1 MQDLPALNQL
11 NVIVKNM
18 AATVD
23 FYRRLGVPIA
33 ADHDDNHVDVNLPN
47 GLLIEFD
54 TEGFVPAWDSGWNSS
69 TPSMRGGLVIG
80 FRVASR
86 ESVDALYAELTT
98 AGGRPRQPP
107 YDAFWGARYAI
118 VEDPD
123 GNAIGLMSPKDAGRK
138 FWPPGPLP
146 RA

>member
-1 MQDLPALNQL
+1 MHDLPALNQL
-11 NVIVKNM
+11 NVIVKDM

-23 FYRRLGVPIA
+23 FYRRLGVAID
-33 ADHDDNHVDVNLPN
+33 ADHDDEHVEVKLPS
-47 GLLIEFD
+47 GLLVEFD
-54 TEGFVPAWDSGWNSS
+54 AESSVAAWDSGWHRS
-69 TPSMRGGLVIG
+69 TRGGVVIG
-80 FRVASR
+80 FRIASR
-86 ESVDALYAELTT
+86 EGVDALYAELTT

>member
-18 AATVD
+18 TATVD
-23 FYRRLGVPIA
+23 FYRRLGVQIA
-33 ADHDDNHVDVNLPN
+33 DDHDDNHVDVKLPS

-54 TEGFVPAWDSGWNSS
+54 TEAFVPSWDGGWNGSA
-69 TPSMRGGLVIG
+69 RGGLVVG

-86 ESVDALYAELTT
+86 EVVDALYAELST

-123 GNAIGLMSPKDAGRK
+123 GNAIGIMSPIDKARK

-146 RA
+146 RP

>member
-1 MQDLPALNQL
+1 VQDLPALNQL

-18 AATVD
+18 PATVD
-23 FYRRLGVPIA
+23 FYRRLGVQIA
-33 ADHDDNHVDVNLPN
+33 DDHDDNHVDVTLPS
-47 GLLIEFD
+47 GLLVEFD
-54 TEGFVPAWDSGWNSS
+54 TEAFVPSWDSGWNG
-69 TPSMRGGLVIG
+69 PARGGLVIG
-80 FRVASR
+80 FRIASR
-86 ESVDALYAELTT
+86 EGVDALYAELST

-123 GNAIGLMSPKDAGRK
+123 GNAIGLMSPIDAGRK

-146 RA
+146 QA